1 MWQQADRMVT
11 LMSDDLIPYPPQ
23 ADTMGQLES
32 IKKTASNGREY
43 WLAREIYPVLGY
55 ETWRRF
61 QDVIERAVAACEGNL
76 LDPKNHFV
84 HTGKLV
90 GVGSETSREVADYF
104 LSRPAC
110 YFIAMN
116 GDPAKPQIAAAQAY
130 FAIQTRRME
139 LEDKKS
145 EDQKRLELREKV
157 TQSHKRVS
165 GVAKGAGV
173 RNSKQGVFHD
183 ARYRGLYKKPSAIVK
198 RDKSLKEKDNLFD
211 YAGPLELS
219 AHDFQMNLAAD
230 VIDTQKIEGEQA
242 AIDKNFEIGRKVR
255 DTIEKSGATLPE
267 DLKLSEPIAT
277 VRKRIAG
284 KTKNLPKPPST
295 S

>member
-1 MWQQADRMVT
+1 MVT
-11 LMSDDLIPYPPQ
+11 PMSDDLTTYPPQ
-23 ADTMGQLES
+23 ADTMSQLES
-32 IKKTASNGREY
+32 IKRTASNGRDY
-43 WLAREIYPVLGY
+43 WLAREIHPVLGY

-61 QDVIERAVAACEGNL
+61 QDVIERAVAACERNGVA
-76 LDPKNHFV
+76 PKNHFV
-84 HTGKLV
+84 QTGKMV
-90 GVGSETSREVADYF
+90 GVGSETNREIADYF

-110 YFIAMN
+110 YLIAMN
-116 GDPAKPQIAAAQAY
+116 GDPSKPQIAAAQAY

-139 LEDKKS
+139 IEDQKS

-183 ARYRGLYKKPSAIVK
+183 ARYRGLYQKPTATVK
-198 RDKSLKEKDNLFD
+198 RDKGLRENDNLFD

-230 VIDTQKIEGEQA
+230 VIDTQRVKGEQA
-242 AIDKNFEIGRKVR
+242 AIDKNLEVGRKVR
-255 DTIEKSGATLPE
+255 NTIEKSGATLPE
-267 DLKLSEPIAT
+267 DLKLSEPITT

-284 KTKNLPKPPST
+284 KTKNLSKPS
-295 S
+295 SAS